1 VRQPYQFSIALRYL
15 RSHGKNSFISFI
27 SIVSMIGIA
36 IAVAVLITVLSV
48 TNGFEHELEQRIL
61 GLVSHAT
68 LSGYEGPLDDWR
80 YARERALERPDI
92 RGAAPVVQ
100 GEGMVFA
107 NEEIF
112 GVSLSGID
120 PALEREVS
128 GLDEAMVAGDLDSLE
143 PRAFRMLIG
152 RDLAEALGVEV
163 GGTLLL
169 ALPQANVTPV
179 GILPRMK
186 RFTVSG
192 IFDSGIYEFDRGMVF
207 VHFDDASVLYRTGG
221 RATGLRLA
229 VTDMYQ
235 AGRIV
240 RELAIELGR
249 GFNIS
254 DWSRRHQPFFRSI
267 QLSKGILTVIL
278 SLVVCVAAFNIVSTL
293 VMVVSEKR
301 GDIGIL
307 RSIGASPRSILGV
320 FASQG
325 SLIGILGTAFGA
337 LLGITMTL
345 RLTSAVRLLESWL
358 GTELFSGEVYVLSE
372 LPTQIRSTEVIGICI
387 FAFVLALLATIYPA
401 MSAARQ
407 PPAEALRHE

>member
-207 VHFDDASVLYRTGG
+207 VHFNDASVLYRTGG